1 MVSKNSEAPA
11 AATVRASNL
20 SVSTKELTMNS
31 LAKSTVNCTNS
42 IIISDI
48 KIHMDA
54 EGRYSLNDLHKAS
67 GDEQRHRPKYWLELN
82 QTTEIIDEIL
92 KGGNPP
98 FKNDGVLNTGIPA
111 FKPVVSKKGRY
122 GGTYVC
128 KELVYSYAM
137 WISAAFALKVIR
149 AYDALVTGNAN
160 EAVRIAKTTVSERT
174 PLRDA
179 VNMLVGKKGLRYD
192 DAYNMVHQR
201 FGIDSIDE
209 LSIDQIHQAVEYVHR
224 VVLDGEFIG
233 KPEEVS
239 RAIPVGNYNFP
250 VETAD
255 PHNRKFGNDWITPRV
270 ILDEMNRAPE
280 LELLEA
286 LENDGYDVKGAKIRI
301 HAMYGIVKQ
310 HMEMQKDISEM
321 RRYLSAMKD
330 IVEYQTT
337 ERGMNV
343 SFTGKD
349 KGGAWGGYV
358 QRRLPV

>member
-1 MVSKNSEAPA
+1 MHSKNSEAPK
-11 AATVRASNL
+11 AATFEASNL
-20 SVSTKELTMNS
+20 SVSTKELTMKS

-42 IIISDI
+42 IVISDI

-54 EGRYSLNDLHKAS
+54 EGRYSLNDLHKAA
-67 GDEQRHRPKYWLELN
+67 DKEHRHLPNYWMDLQQTKELIE
-82 QTTEIIDEIL
+82 EI
-92 KGGNPP
+92 
-98 FKNDGVLNTGIPA
+98 LNTGNPV
-111 FKPVVSKKGRY
+111 FKPTTSKKGRY

-209 LSIDQIHQAVEYVHR
+209 LSLDQIPQAVEYVHR
-224 VVLDGEFIG
+224 IVLDGEFIG
-233 KPEEVS
+233 KAEVVS

-286 LENDGYDVKGAKIRI
+286 LESDGYDVTGAKIRI

-321 RRYLSAMKD
+321 RRYLSTMKD

-349 KGGAWGGYV
+349 RGGAWGGYI
-358 QRRLPV
+358 QRRLPN